1 MYFVWADYT
10 VNAVMISGVS
20 EDLGDMMGVLRREEG
35 KVAAQ
40 IKRQKAEN
48 KNTEAALSEE
58 IDGLKQKKTSIR

>member
-58 IDGLKQKKTSIR
+58 IDGLKQKKTSVR

>member
-48 KNTEAALSEE
+48 RNTEAALSEE

>member
-1 MYFVWADYT
+1 
-10 VNAVMISGVS
+10 MISGVS

-48 KNTEAALSEE
+48 RNTEAALSEE
-58 IDGLKQKKTSIR
+58 IDGLKQKKTSVR